1 MPSSTATAASQ
12 VILVTGANKGIG
24 YEAVKLLSRQ
34 LPNAVLLLGS
44 RSLDNGQKAV
54 EKIKSEL
61 TSDSAGAADNVRA
74 LELDV
79 TDKAS
84 IEAAAAR
91 VKSEYGRL
99 DVLMCN
105 AGVSGAG
112 GESAETVFAVNVD
125 GVHDSIEAFLPLI
138 PSSGQI
144 VVVASEV
151 GSWYAGTLPPALQQ
165 TLTAAEGVSWPLVQR
180 LKADWL
186 KAYHGQ
192 PSEQPWPDTH
202 KTAGNYYLSSKAHV
216 LAYLRGFAKQ
226 HPQPKLVSA
235 QRSHREA
242 QTQQQR
248 ASGTGVSAAHHST
261 PRG

>member
-1 MPSSTATAASQ
+1 MPSSTAADAAQ

-34 LPNAVLLLGS
+34 LPNAILLLGT
-44 RSLDNGQKAV
+44 RSLDNGHKAV
-54 EKIKSEL
+54 EKMKGEL
-61 TSDSAGAADNVRA
+61 ASDGTGAADNVRA

-79 TDKAS
+79 TSKAS

-91 VKSEYGRL
+91 VKAEYGRL

-138 PSSGQI
+138 PHSGQI

-151 GSWYAGTLPPALQQ
+151 GSWYAGSLPPALQQ
-165 TLTAAEGVSWPLVQR
+165 TLTQPDGVAWPLIAQ
-180 LKADWL
+180 LEADWL
-186 KAYHGQ
+186 RAFHKQA
-192 PSEQPWPDTH
+192 SEQPWPDTH
-202 KTAGNYYLSSKAHV
+202 TTAGGHYLASKALV
-216 LAYLRGFAKQ
+216 IAYLRNFAKQ
-226 HPQPKLVSA
+226 HPQPKLVGA
-235 QRSHREA
+235 QH
-242 QTQQQR
+242 TL
-248 ASGTGVSAAHHST
+248 T
-261 PRG
+261 